1 MKKISLKPEE
11 YLLWSHVIAM
21 VFGLAGLLLVLPH
34 PGFIASL
41 PEFGMVAF
49 RLSMANGGVMYM
61 VLGMLAIALYGYRL
75 LGAVKLLTFLIPA
88 LAISVSAE
96 LMGTS
101 TGFPFGAYHYTTG
114 LGYKIA
120 GLVPFTIPLSW
131 FYLGFSSFLIA
142 RVGLQ
147 KYNLPRWAYTLA
159 AIALG
164 SLLLTSWDFVL
175 DPGMSQTSVPFWEW
189 EVVGPFFGMPY
200 ENFTGWFGTGTI
212 FMGIASLFW
221 GKKTMS
227 FSREQL
233 FVPFVMYLSNFV
245 FATMMSLGG
254 GIVGPLP
261 LGFVLGLAPVVALY
275 YSIPKA
281 SEQTTTTPVI
291 EELPPTEKI
300 PVVAGR

>member
-1 MKKISLKPEE
+1 MKRKLQPEE
-11 YLLWSHVIAM
+11 YLLWSHVLAM
-21 VFGLAGLLLVLPH
+21 GFGLAGLLLVLPH

-41 PEFGMVAF
+41 PEFGMTAF

-61 VLGMLAIALYGYRL
+61 VLGMLAIAIYGYRL
-75 LGAVKLLTFLIPA
+75 LGPLRLLSFLIPA

-101 TGFPFGAYHYTTG
+101 TGFPFGAYHYTSG

-147 KYNLPRWAYTLA
+147 KYNLPRLVYSLA

-164 SLLLTSWDFVL
+164 ALLLTSWDFVL

-189 EVVGPFFGMPY
+189 EVEGPFFGMPY
-200 ENFTGWFGTGTI
+200 ENFSGWFTTGCI

-221 GKKTMS
+221 GKEKMT

-233 FVPFVMYLSNFV
+233 FVPFAIYLCNFV

-254 GIVGPLP
+254 GILGPVP
-261 LGFVLGLAPVVALY
+261 LGFVLGLFPVVALY
-275 YSIPKA
+275 YSIPTA
-281 SEQTTTTPVI
+281 AEQTISIPVM
-291 EELPPTEKI
+291 EEATLQPEKI
-300 PVVAGR
+300 PVTAGR